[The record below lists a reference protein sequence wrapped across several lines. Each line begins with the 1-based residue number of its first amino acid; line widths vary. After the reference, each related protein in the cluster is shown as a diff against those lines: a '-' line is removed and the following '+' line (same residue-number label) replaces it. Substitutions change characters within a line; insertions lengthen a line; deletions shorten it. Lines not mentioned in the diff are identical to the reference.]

1 MKFSR
6 EIMKGAVE
14 IIVLQV
20 LKEEGE
26 LYGYQL
32 TKAIRAASQG
42 IFELQEGT
50 LYPLLYRMEAKR
62 YITSQ
67 KRTAA
72 NGKDRRYYAITSF
85 GERLLHERAG
95 ELRSFITGMLQVL
108 HLSV

>member
-1 MKFSR
+1 MKFSK
-6 EIMKGAVE
+6 EIMKGAAE

-42 IFELQEGT
+42 IFEFQEGT
-50 LYPLLYRMEAKR
+50 LYPLLYRLEAKQ

-67 KRTAA
+67 KRTAS
-72 NGKDRRYYAITSF
+72 NSKERRYYAITSS
-85 GERLLHERAG
+85 GERLLRERAV
-95 ELRSFITGMLQVL
+95 ELRSFMTGMRQVL
-108 HLSV
+108 HFSA